1 MSLLNPFTSQ
11 LHVILGLFFS
21 SQFLGFFL
29 FAFAESSDNITL
41 FCCYT
46 VFAYL
51 FTNSATKKIS
61 GYLSGEIKVLPF
73 LVLITL
79 AAQSSFY
86 ILRRLCT
93 WWQTRHTMEAT
104 LLQDR
109 SKQLCPFFLWCNQHL
124 CQNDEVVKPA
134 YYPFKLQKTSSW
146 NDPSWVKTSW
156 NSASAL
162 KLTLW
167 WLWLM
172 VFVTLGCP
180 LDALSDKGELN
191 IYPNGRGI
199 KAGWWVTVM

>member
-29 FAFAESSDNITL
+29 FAFTESSDNITL

-46 VFAYL
+46 VFAFL
-51 FTNSATKKIS
+51 FTSSATKEIS
-61 GYLSGEIKVLPF
+61 GYLSGEIKVLPRSCF
-73 LVLITL
+73 NYFSRTV
-79 AAQSSFY
+79 F
-86 ILRRLCT
+86 ILYFQEIVYL
-93 WWQTRHTMEAT
+93 QIKHKMEAT
-104 LLQDR
+104 LLQDT

-146 NDPSWVKTSW
+146 NDQSWVKTSW

>member
-1 MSLLNPFTSQ
+1 MSSWVYSFPLSFWDSSSLPSLSPLTISPYFT
-11 LHVILGLFFS
+11 VI
-21 SQFLGFFL
+21 QFLHFYLPVQLPRKFL
-29 FAFAESSDNITL
+29 VI
-41 FCCYT
+41 YQ
-46 VFAYL
+46 V
-51 FTNSATKKIS
+51 
-61 GYLSGEIKVLPF
+61 

-86 ILRRLCT
+86 IFRRLCT
-93 WWQTRHTMEAT
+93 WWQTKHKMEAT
-104 LLQDR
+104 LLQDT
-109 SKQLCPFFLWCNQHL
+109 SKQLCPFLLWCNQHL